1 MKKILL
7 IIFTLSCFLAEGQI
21 LQKDN
26 TYGREMN
33 RLLIDSL
40 MALPSDTLRVPTD
53 LRGYPWLS
61 IKGDTAYL
69 WSSSQAKW
77 IVLTISGSGFNN
89 GITELLSPG
98 RVVYSGT
105 GLKFYITESLYRIEG
120 IVYETDIDSVTLS
133 PADPDDPRKDVIYLA
148 TTGVEVLTGTPAGPA
163 AEPQLEADQIKLTV
177 VDVPALATTPGI
189 TQQILYDDHTGESN
203 ISVNNVGGGTAVTAD
218 PDNTTNVF
226 RGTKSLNVS
235 NLTTGD
241 AVYIEHPTL
250 AWDLTGVAALQG
262 FIKLK
267 GTFQPLQNIR
277 VGLMNANTL
286 IGNEVTL
293 VLNKSSLVDQPISIP
308 VSAFGNLTMN
318 AFTRVRVRYTSNV
331 GSHAG
336 FYLDYTY
343 LQSGIVQPGPA
354 GAVNSVNVNIGS
366 WPKTGPTTGDVVQ
379 TFTGPGPRSEI
390 LRADLTAERDS
401 SVKYIGTINSLTKSA
416 NGAVINT
423 LTNEIV
429 MQESDASNPGLN
441 SAYRHRQVDTLINQ
455 TIENGDNTLDT
466 LVYAID
472 AYRTAVKSIKDST
485 GIGVI
490 DRGGYLAIYATGGG
504 GSQDLQSVTDI
515 GNITTNIIK
524 STTGVWVSDPVET
537 IQVVALSSSTNGTDA
552 GGDLQLKA
560 FNNDSTVTLRT
571 LSNITDNRTVWLP
584 DESDTLATRGFARSV
599 GGGGGGSGTV
609 TNVAT
614 GYGLSGGPITTT
626 GTIVAD
632 TTSGSGL
639 VSKDRLAATIALID
653 TSNILIE
660 RAGDGAGQQSHYIVG
675 DTTLFLKDFKNSN
688 SVLWSTDNDS
698 NLIAK
703 VDTFVIATKDRLMQV
718 ADSLAA
724 AITAGAG
731 NDTYTINVFAG
742 TYTAPTDA
750 ATVYFTSQVATP
762 TNTAT
767 FYNQTAL
774 RNCTIT
780 GASIDTR
787 AATAGSNEGWSIY
800 IRVNDA
806 TDYLIATVSSATQLR
821 TWQNSSLNISL
832 TAGDKWVI
840 KMVNPTWAT
849 EPATVVIQGYV
860 EFTM

>member
-40 MALPSDTLRVPTD
+40 MALPSDTLMVPTN

-61 IKGDTAYL
+61 VKGDTAYL

-120 IVYETDIDSVTLS
+120 IVYETDQDSVTLS

-163 AEPQLEADQIKLTV
+163 AEPQLDADQIKLTV

-203 ISVNNVGGGTAVTAD
+203 VTNTGTTTD
-218 PDNTTNVF
+218 PDNVTNVF
-226 RGTKSLNVS
+226 RGTKSLNVTTLS
-235 NLTTGD
+235 TGD
-241 AVYIEHPTL
+241 IVYIEHPTL
-250 AWDLTGVAALQG
+250 AWDVTGVAALQF

-267 GTFQPLQNIR
+267 AILPSLANIR
-277 VGLMNANTL
+277 IGLLNGSTL

-293 VLNKSSLVDQPISIP
+293 VLNKSSLQYQPGSIP
-308 VSAFGNLTMN
+308 VSAFGNLTQN
-318 AFTRVRVRYTSNV
+318 AFTRVRIRYTSAV
-331 GSHAG
+331 GNHAG
-336 FYLDYTY
+336 FYLDYMY

-354 GAVNSVNVNIGS
+354 GAVNSVTLQGPAG
-366 WPKTGPTTGDVVQ
+366 WTFPGPTTGDVIQ
-379 TFTGPGPRSEI
+379 TIIPGGTSTQI
-390 LRADLTAERDS
+390 LGGDGVVKTDS
-401 SVKYIGTINSLTKSA
+401 AVKYIGTINSLTKSA

-703 VDTFVIATKDRLMQV
+703 VDTFVIATKARVMQV